1 MPRNDNECAAEAKV
15 LKAMGFGGGG
25 VGQNS
30 SSSLR
35 KELVT
40 MKSERAEDYERLQAL
55 LKEKANCNITRQSPC
70 NKIIITTPGEG
81 EEKEV
86 RCLLQLEEV
95 RIAAE
100 PLDIAQIAKMAKERE
115 WSEST
120 VQKQLYRAVRKGHIP
135 LRADLTLSGGAPP
148 QLSHAI
154 LLKKETRE
162 AFFCGEGGG
171 LVEALGLVIKLAE
184 RTRKPAADL
193 SVADG
198 LETMRRLVKKVRG
211 LLESPPAGGRAR
223 KAPPSDDEDAY
234 PASSASSQD
243 SVEKK
248 KEASKQ
254 KKEKSEKKEKKR
266 KEKKRSSSSSAEE
279 EMVLV
284 AKLEKKKSRD
294 RKAEKAERERKIV
307 QLAREYKN
315 SPWAG
320 SSSGSEEEEKKKKKK
335 TKKPSSSSAS
345 SEVREKKSKRKERRE
360 EKPRPNE
367 KRSKKQA
374 KRSQSSSASASM
386 EVEVPKPKKSVE
398 KKEKKVELPVE
409 VAAPQEEVTERMEEE
424 KRESSPPARKHK
436 LTIKPASPLREQP
449 VAAQE
454 TAPSAQAQRLSD
466 INSMLDR
473 VANIAPLFCTP
484 ESSDDKNLGLFL
496 DDYAALIQS

>member
-254 KKEKSEKKEKKR
+254 KKEKKEKKR

-284 AKLEKKKSRD
+284 AKLEKKRSRD

-409 VAAPQEEVTERMEEE
+409 VA
-424 KRESSPPARKHK
+424 
-436 LTIKPASPLREQP
+436 
-449 VAAQE
+449 
-454 TAPSAQAQRLSD
+454 
-466 INSMLDR
+466 
-473 VANIAPLFCTP
+473 
-484 ESSDDKNLGLFL
+484 
-496 DDYAALIQS
+496 